1 MSTAGGVDARVEG
14 RVRSRLHQLCPQF
27 TPSGPFSCTETSI
40 IVPGRVAGAGV
51 VAKHPIDTRPFWQA
65 RTRHEITAYT
75 VIAGA
80 GEPPVPLPR
89 MLLADPALPLIVLT
103 MMPGSPLGP
112 DRYPVGPLPPAHLDW
127 LLDATGF
134 LHDWHHPALRAI
146 PADTD
151 YSAQFQALPPDLF
164 SPGELSALAA
174 EAARL
179 TSRTGTQLEHGDA
192 HPGNAMV
199 QPGTPLALIDLELL
213 AHRMPGYDLAVLH
226 TITGPSPELRARVTA
241 RTGPGPQLQAAFWLN
256 VILVAGREVLS
267 HRRNAPTALH
277 RDRLAR
283 LLTDLERARAQAR
296 QNLTPGPGQGHLP

>member
-1 MSTAGGVDARVEG
+1 VSTSGGVNVKVEG

-27 TPSGPFSCTETSI
+27 TPSGPFSSTETSI

-51 VAKHPIDTRPFWQA
+51 VAKHPTDTRPFWQA
-65 RTRHEITAYT
+65 RARHEITAYT

-103 MMPGSPLGP
+103 MLPGSPLGP
-112 DRYPVGPLPPAHLDW
+112 DRYPVSPLPPVHLDW
-127 LLDATGF
+127 LLDATAAV
-134 LHDWHHPALRAI
+134 HDWHHPALRAI

-151 YSAQFQALPPDLF
+151 YPAQFQGLPHDLF

-179 TSRTGTQLEHGDA
+179 TTRIGPQLEHGDA

-199 QPGTPLALIDLELL
+199 QPGTPLALIDLGLL

-226 TITGPSPELRARVTA
+226 TITGPSPELRAKVTD
-241 RTGPGPQLQAAFWLN
+241 RTGPGHQHQAAFWLN

-283 LLTDLERARAQAR
+283 LLADLEQARARARQA
-296 QNLTPGPGQGHLP
+296 LTPDLDQGHLP